1 MSWVTASK
9 EGGYQ
14 CKAPSH
20 PGRKKIIWACTKSL
34 HHKRCKVSMRCD
46 MPRGF
51 VSRVN
56 IFDVCVVLEDEHV
69 LMTTQHNNRIILLLL
84 RSLTK
89 HLLSHCCVNQ
99 FPVLSSLICMIIRF
113 RWKQVPIFWVMT
125 WVKPVKDHA
134 KWLLSKWTGMHIVQ
148 LRLWKWKCY
157 KKKLKRC
164 RPLHLYWVRS

>member
-20 PGRKKIIWACTKSL
+20 PGRKKIIWACTTSL
-34 HHKRCKVSMRCD
+34 HYKKCKVSMRCD

-51 VSRVN
+51 VRRVN

-69 LMTTQHNNRIILLLL
+69 LMTTQHNNRRYFIILLLL

-89 HLLSHCCVNQ
+89 HLLSHCCVARQ
-99 FPVLSSLICMIIRF
+99 RTRCLQEYDKVKTTPDVCDVICRSATWRERWRFWERVKMQCFCADISILKSSTNPR
-113 RWKQVPIFWVMT
+113 
-125 WVKPVKDHA
+125 
-134 KWLLSKWTGMHIVQ
+134 
-148 LRLWKWKCY
+148 
-157 KKKLKRC
+157 
-164 RPLHLYWVRS
+164 